1 MRSQHSFPYVI
12 LRPTG
17 VYGPGERDYF
27 LQIQSI
33 AHGVDLNVGRVPQR
47 ITFIYVK
54 DLARVVFLAL
64 ERPEIVNRSYFVADG
79 DVHTDASFSRL
90 IQELLGKR
98 WVLHARIPLGLVR
111 LACCCSEQIGRWLH
125 RSMTL
130 NSDKYYILKQRN
142 WICEVA
148 PLQDEL
154 GFRADYPLRRG
165 LAESIAWY
173 RQQGWL

>member
-64 ERPEIVNRSYFVADG
+64 ERPEIVNRS
-79 DVHTDASFSRL
+79 
-90 IQELLGKR
+90 
-98 WVLHARIPLGLVR
+98 
-111 LACCCSEQIGRWLH
+111 
-125 RSMTL
+125 
-130 NSDKYYILKQRN
+130 
-142 WICEVA
+142 
-148 PLQDEL
+148 
-154 GFRADYPLRRG
+154 
-165 LAESIAWY
+165 
-173 RQQGWL
+173 